1 MNKLPFCELVILYFN
16 HFLPLCTMMINENT
30 SLTGANSARLVP
42 MEYFCPVEPIFT
54 WILTDA
60 ATFSGSIVISAIAC
74 PFTILLNILV
84 VYAVKTRKTLQN
96 NSNILLSSLAVADL
110 LVGFISFPLQL
121 SIALDA
127 FLLQRKIGLFL
138 CRIALANQMVLYISA
153 CCSLYH
159 LTVIAWE
166 RYVAIRKWKDY
177 KVIVTTKR
185 VTWCLAISWVLCLLK
200 TVLVRVLI
208 ASGVNYKYVQFV
220 DMIVSIPI
228 MFAIVLI
235 GYFYLMVYIGMRQ
248 RKLTDIRG
256 DAVRAKLK
264 MEKRIAITA
273 ATLTLV
279 LLFSYLPSTVVI
291 IGGRK
296 VPFLRTS
303 TVFRW
308 TELLTQ
314 LNSLLNPLLY
324 CFVLNRQ
331 FRGEVVKMVKRY
343 REDQREP
350 PTPKQSRHSRRR
362 MGHENMDDL
371 QEEEEAKREEDP
383 QVKSG
388 SCGSTMADETRCQG
402 PREAL
407 QVTSSS
413 GSSTGAEN
421 IITYVDIHPFK
432 SFSRRRLLEGSTD
445 KYAQSKCSVNDD
457 RHSLYDENDDRGKS
471 MKITQEHRQSPNPTQ
486 ECLDQQSID
495 SENRNDPIMEELEDG
510 IGEILEKRSCALVI
524 VSDDGCLGPRGS
536 LSSSSLSSEG
546 NFVICA
552 NTLQPQEEAK
562 EEINH
567 FKCSLPGSCNTFQ
580 NEDVLLEI
588 VEGKHGS
595 HEGVTKLPE
604 GSEQSGN
611 YNTEQ
616 DDTDETCF

>member
-1 MNKLPFCELVILYFN
+1 
-16 HFLPLCTMMINENT
+16 MMINENT
-30 SLTGANSARLVP
+30 SLTANSARLVP
-42 MEYFCPVEPIFT
+42 TVYFCPVEPIFT

-110 LVGFISFPLQL
+110 LVGFISFPL

-235 GYFYLMVYIGMRQ
+235 GYFYLMVYVGMRQ

-273 ATLTLV
+273 ATLTLA

-350 PTPKQSRHSRRR
+350 PTPMQSRHSRRR

-421 IITYVDIHPFK
+421 IITYVDIHPLK
-432 SFSRRRLLEGSTD
+432 SFSRRLLEGSTD
-445 KYAQSKCSVNDD
+445 KYA
-457 RHSLYDENDDRGKS
+457 
-471 MKITQEHRQSPNPTQ
+471 
-486 ECLDQQSID
+486 
-495 SENRNDPIMEELEDG
+495 
-510 IGEILEKRSCALVI
+510 
-524 VSDDGCLGPRGS
+524 
-536 LSSSSLSSEG
+536 
-546 NFVICA
+546 
-552 NTLQPQEEAK
+552 
-562 EEINH
+562 
-567 FKCSLPGSCNTFQ
+567 
-580 NEDVLLEI
+580 
-588 VEGKHGS
+588 
-595 HEGVTKLPE
+595 
-604 GSEQSGN
+604 
-611 YNTEQ
+611 
-616 DDTDETCF
+616 